1 MKIKLKFPHLQV
13 SDICRGLGHVLLEF
27 HHSVLASGCSGV
39 VEFLSCYTLY
49 LLISSPKDK
58 PSLEVKYITRPTNT
72 STKKCRKRINA
83 CHYYFLS
90 HLRVFS
96 VQYFVKLPLFR
107 NSYPGSH
114 GTHPSP
120 VPTTV
125 RAIAL
130 IARKQMSRIMFPSL
144 AFPCVELV
152 SILQLTSIARRKHA
166 ARRFLRSVCM
176 LMLLFQA

>member
-1 MKIKLKFPHLQV
+1 MSSFSAFNDSGCTTTVELCFLCQKTYFLYLQV
-13 SDICRGLGHVLLEF
+13 PGVDIVMDYYYWMVQHPTDQYTHQNVQEIRSFILVLF
-27 HHSVLASGCSGV
+27 V
-39 VEFLSCYTLY
+39 
-49 LLISSPKDK
+49 
-58 PSLEVKYITRPTNT
+58 
-72 STKKCRKRINA
+72 
-83 CHYYFLS
+83 LS
-90 HLRVFS
+90 HPRVFS

-176 LMLLFQA
+176 LMLLLQA